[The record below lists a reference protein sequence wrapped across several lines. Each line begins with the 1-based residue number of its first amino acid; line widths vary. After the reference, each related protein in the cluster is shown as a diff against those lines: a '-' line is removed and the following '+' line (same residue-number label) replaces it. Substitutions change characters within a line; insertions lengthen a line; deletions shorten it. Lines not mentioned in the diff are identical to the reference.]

1 MSVSLSPRKGL
12 LPLIEALGQVRG
24 QNWRLDVVGSL
35 QMDHRYANRCRKLS
49 AQLGVARR
57 IRYRGQI
64 ADSALK
70 DIMAAAHLLCM
81 PFAFEGF
88 GITTAEAMRC
98 GVPVMGSTAG
108 ATRELI
114 THGVNGLLLDPG
126 DHSGG
131 RGGRCH
137 NWLPIESGCTP
148 WGGPHLKR
156 RSRTRPGGR
165 PWGWSKCLLGEWRNP
180 DPLVILI
187 QEQRTWR
194 RVVAMPLHT
203 DSHRYIRYLAA
214 KREIDD
220 RALSQS
226 VWRKLRRRLRQAD
239 RRGPLAVIEMG
250 GGIGTMFDR
259 VLDWALTPHLRYTLI
274 EANRDYLAEFQSRLK
289 PLPFISTDSENRYH
303 GQAPS
308 GVTFA
313 LEMSCDDIY
322 AAIDDPNMFFRYDLV
337 MAHAVMDLVNIPE
350 TLNGFQ
356 RLLRPGGPALS
367 DAQLRRCDL
376 FSTPMGARIRRDARV
391 PLSP

>member
-1 MSVSLSPRKGL
+1 
-12 LPLIEALGQVRG
+12 
-24 QNWRLDVVGSL
+24 
-35 QMDHRYANRCRKLS
+35 
-49 AQLGVARR
+49 
-57 IRYRGQI
+57 
-64 ADSALK
+64 
-70 DIMAAAHLLCM
+70 
-81 PFAFEGF
+81 
-88 GITTAEAMRC
+88 
-98 GVPVMGSTAG
+98 
-108 ATRELI
+108 
-114 THGVNGLLLDPG
+114 
-126 DHSGG
+126 
-131 RGGRCH
+131 
-137 NWLPIESGCTP
+137 
-148 WGGPHLKR
+148 
-156 RSRTRPGGR
+156 
-165 PWGWSKCLLGEWRNP
+165 
-180 DPLVILI
+180 
-187 QEQRTWR
+187 
-194 RVVAMPLHT
+194 MPLHT

-356 RLLRPGGPALS
+356 RLLRPGGLLYLTLNYDGVTCFLPQWEPRFEEMLVSRYHLS
-367 DAQLRRCDL
+367 MDNRIIGGRLSGSSQSGRQLILHLLSAKLPLIAVGNSDWIVLPQDGGYHAGGGFLPRDDRPHHRAAVAAGRR
-376 FSTPMGARIRRDARV
+376 RRS
-391 PLSP
+391 L

>member
-1 MSVSLSPRKGL
+1 
-12 LPLIEALGQVRG
+12 
-24 QNWRLDVVGSL
+24 
-35 QMDHRYANRCRKLS
+35 
-49 AQLGVARR
+49 
-57 IRYRGQI
+57 
-64 ADSALK
+64 
-70 DIMAAAHLLCM
+70 
-81 PFAFEGF
+81 
-88 GITTAEAMRC
+88 
-98 GVPVMGSTAG
+98 
-108 ATRELI
+108 
-114 THGVNGLLLDPG
+114 
-126 DHSGG
+126 
-131 RGGRCH
+131 
-137 NWLPIESGCTP
+137 
-148 WGGPHLKR
+148 
-156 RSRTRPGGR
+156 
-165 PWGWSKCLLGEWRNP
+165 
-180 DPLVILI
+180 
-187 QEQRTWR
+187 
-194 RVVAMPLHT
+194 MPLHT

-356 RLLRPGGPALS
+356 RLLRPGGLLYLTLNYDGVTCFLPQWEPRFEEMLVSRYHLS
-367 DAQLRRCDL
+367 MDNRIIGGRLSGSSQSGRQLILHLLSAKLPLIAVGNSDWIVFPQDGGYTRGEAFFLEMIVHTIERQSQQDGAVDHYKLAQWAKHRITQIAAGELIFMARNIDILCA
-376 FSTPMGARIRRDARV
+376 STSGEQSLDRGGGEGKNSGR
-391 PLSP
+391 